1 MFKSRF
7 FNIVVAVA
15 LLVVLILTVQE
26 VVATKSVDSEM
37 ESASQLYA
45 ANPELMVAD
54 RYSPERIGFSE
65 SPLLAASPE
74 LSIARRYSEA
84 MNDVNSSFTTNPE
97 LSVANR
103 YDASTNQISES
114 TFLSMNPELSV
125 VWRYAATRAE
135 K

>member
-7 FNIVVAVA
+7 FNILVAVA
-15 LLVVLILTVQE
+15 LLVVLMLTVQE
-26 VVATKSVDSEM
+26 AVATKSVVSEV
-37 ESASQLYA
+37 ESVSQLYA

-65 SPLLAASPE
+65 TLLFA
-74 LSIARRYSEA
+74 
-84 MNDVNSSFTTNPE
+84 TNPE

-103 YDASTNQISES
+103 YAASTNQISES